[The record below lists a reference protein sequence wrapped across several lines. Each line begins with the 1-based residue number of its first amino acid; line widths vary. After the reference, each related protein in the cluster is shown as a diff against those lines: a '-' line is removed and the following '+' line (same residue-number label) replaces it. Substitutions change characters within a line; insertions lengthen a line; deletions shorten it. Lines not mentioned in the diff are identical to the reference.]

1 MNADEFD
8 KAITIRANAYARG
21 ASDDVLEQIAPFIA
35 GVTRNGSDAYVQM
48 RAHIDRA
55 IARAFVVGLAA
66 GIEVERGPTDRRPSR
81 GKVRR

>member
-1 MNADEFD
+1 MTSDEFD

-21 ASDDVLEQIAPFIA
+21 ASDDVLEQIAPYIM

-48 RAHIDRA
+48 RAHIDTA
-55 IARAFVVGLAA
+55 IARAFVVGVAA
-66 GIEVERGPTDRRPSR
+66 GVEVERGPTDRRPSR